1 MRKFLV
7 CGLLFGA
14 LALFTGVSP
23 NPAVAQKKEMK
34 AGTIEVNKGK
44 DGKFRYSVRNAD
56 GKFLA
61 GSTAYATEKEALKG
75 IEELKDVLKTA
86 KVTAKKGGKDGK
98 VGKDGK

>member
-23 NPAVAQKKEMK
+23 NPAVAQKKEVK

-44 DGKFRYSVRNAD
+44 DDKFRFSVRNAA
-56 GKFLA
+56 GKFIA
-61 GSTAYATEKEALKG
+61 GSTAYATEKDALKG
-75 IEELKDVLKTA
+75 IDELKDVLKTA
-86 KVTAKKGGKDGK
+86 KVTTKK
-98 VGKDGK
+98 VGKEGK